1 MNTTEEIS
9 VVDVYDL
16 ASDVGK
22 EFEKIIDKNGPNSVT
37 ELIPKVIN
45 ILELLETLAVRREGE
60 CALIQELNDKISQ
73 LENDKQ
79 EKAEFKKKIDKE
91 MESIEEQWRIETR
104 DLLQLISRLQNENR
118 RLTKAQ
124 NNETIS
130 SKSYQTDTPSVE
142 SQPSNMFCTNCDS
155 STISKLR
162 SKINEQCDDLKFKER
177 ELHEKVSEITNMT
190 SQIERLKSSLGECRR
205 RQKLSQNQMITL
217 FEERADFLAQLQDQQ
232 HEITMLR
239 KRLGIAEK
247 ENEDLS
253 DIVKED
259 EKPRFSTVELKE
271 VLTERNELKLR
282 VNDLEQELLAC
293 KQPNAVDIDND
304 TSCTSTHDLPVQGPL
319 PYEPDDAP
327 WKKHSESGIRK
338 FFRKLFSDVNTDTA
352 ASFPRRSVS
361 TLTKMALSSGPH
373 SDIPI

>member
-1 MNTTEEIS
+1 MNSVEEVT

-22 EFEKIIDKNGPNSVT
+22 EFEKIIDKNGPNSVAD
-37 ELIPKVIN
+37 LIPKVIN

-60 CALIQELNDKISQ
+60 CALVQELNDKICQ

-118 RLTKAQ
+118 RLIKAQ
-124 NNETIS
+124 SNDTLS
-130 SKSYQTDTPSVE
+130 PKGYQSDTPSVD
-142 SQPSNMFCTNCDS
+142 SQSGNMFCTTCDS
-155 STISKLR
+155 STISKLK
-162 SKINEQCDDLKFKER
+162 SKINEQSDELKLKER
-177 ELHEKVSEITNMT
+177 EFHEKQSEISSMST
-190 SQIERLKSSLGECRR
+190 QIERLKNSLGECRR
-205 RQKLSQNQMITL
+205 RQKLSQNQIINL
-217 FEERADFLAQLQDQQ
+217 FEERADFLAKLQDQS
-232 HEITMLR
+232 HEITTLR

-247 ENEDLS
+247 ENEDLT
-253 DIVKED
+253 DLVKED

-293 KQPNAVDIDND
+293 KQPTVVDNEND
-304 TSCTSTHDLPVQGPL
+304 VSSTSIEDLPVQGPL

-352 ASFPRRSVS
+352 SFPRRSVS

>member
-1 MNTTEEIS
+1 MNCAEEIS

-22 EFEKIIDKNGPNSVT
+22 EFEKIIDKNGTNSVAD
-37 ELIPKVIN
+37 LIPKVIN

-60 CALIQELNDKISQ
+60 CALVQELNDKICQ

-118 RLTKAQ
+118 RLVKAQ
-124 NNETIS
+124 NNDTLS
-130 SKSYQTDTPSVE
+130 PKSYQSDTPSVE
-142 SQPSNMFCTNCDS
+142 SQPDNMFCSNCDS
-155 STISKLR
+155 STISKLK
-162 SKINEQCDDLKFKER
+162 SKINEQSGELKVKER
-177 ELHEKVSEITNMT
+177 EIHEKTSEI
-190 SQIERLKSSLGECRR
+190 SSLSAQLERLKSSLGECRR
-205 RQKLSQNQMITL
+205 RQKLSQNQIINL
-217 FEERADFLAQLQDQQ
+217 FEERADFLAKLQDQNQ
-232 HEITMLR
+232 EITALR

-247 ENEDLS
+247 ENEDLT
-253 DIVKED
+253 DMVKED
-259 EKPRFSTVELKE
+259 DKPRFSTVELKE

-293 KQPNAVDIDND
+293 KQPNVVDNEND
-304 TSCTSTHDLPVQGPL
+304 ETSTEDLPVQGPL

-327 WKKHSESGIRK
+327 WKRHSESGIRR
-338 FFRKLFSDVNTDTA
+338 FFRRLFSDVNADT

>member
-1 MNTTEEIS
+1 MNSVEEVT

-22 EFEKIIDKNGPNSVT
+22 EFEKIIDKNGPNSVAD
-37 ELIPKVIN
+37 LIPKVIN

-60 CALIQELNDKISQ
+60 CALVQELNDKICQ

-118 RLTKAQ
+118 RLIKAQ
-124 NNETIS
+124 SNDTLS
-130 SKSYQTDTPSVE
+130 PKGYQSDTPSVD
-142 SQPSNMFCTNCDS
+142 SQSGNMFCTTCDS
-155 STISKLR
+155 STISKLK
-162 SKINEQCDDLKFKER
+162 SKINEQSDELKLKER
-177 ELHEKVSEITNMT
+177 EFHEKQSEISSMST
-190 SQIERLKSSLGECRR
+190 QIERLKNSLGECRR
-205 RQKLSQNQMITL
+205 RQKLSQNQIINL
-217 FEERADFLAQLQDQQ
+217 FEERADFLAKLQDQS
-232 HEITMLR
+232 HEITTLR

-247 ENEDLS
+247 ENEDLT
-253 DIVKED
+253 DLVKED

-293 KQPNAVDIDND
+293 KQPTVVDSEND
-304 TSCTSTHDLPVQGPL
+304 VSSTSIEDLPVQGPL

-338 FFRKLFSDVNTDTA
+338 FFVRLQLPKVVL
-352 ASFPRRSVS
+352 
-361 TLTKMALSSGPH
+361 
-373 SDIPI
+373 

>member
-1 MNTTEEIS
+1 M
-9 VVDVYDL
+9 DVYDL

>member
-1 MNTTEEIS
+1 
-9 VVDVYDL
+9 
-16 ASDVGK
+16 
-22 EFEKIIDKNGPNSVT
+22 
-37 ELIPKVIN
+37 
-45 ILELLETLAVRREGE
+45 
-60 CALIQELNDKISQ
+60 
-73 LENDKQ
+73 
-79 EKAEFKKKIDKE
+79 
-91 MESIEEQWRIETR
+91 MEAIEEQWRIETR

-118 RLTKAQ
+118 RLAKAQ
-124 NNETIS
+124 STETMS
-130 SKSYQTDTPSVE
+130 SKSYPTDTPNVE
-142 SQPSNMFCTNCDS
+142 NQPQMFCANCDS
-155 STISKLR
+155 STISKLKT
-162 SKINEQCDDLKFKER
+162 KINEQSGDLKFKER
-177 ELHEKVSEITNMT
+177 ELHEKLSEISAMS

-247 ENEDLS
+247 ENEDLT

-282 VNDLEQELLAC
+282 VNDLEQELLVC
-293 KQPNAVDIDND
+293 KQPNAADIEND
-304 TSCTSTHDLPVQGPL
+304 TSCPSSTHDLPVQGPL

-338 FFRKLFSDVNTDTA
+338 L
-352 ASFPRRSVS
+352 
-361 TLTKMALSSGPH
+361 
-373 SDIPI
+373 

>member
-1 MNTTEEIS
+1 MNTAEEIS

-22 EFEKIIDKNGPNSVT
+22 EFEKIIDKNGPNAVT
-37 ELIPKVIN
+37 DLIPKVIN

-60 CALIQELNDKISQ
+60 CALVQELNDKISQ

-91 MESIEEQWRIETR
+91 MEAIEEQWRIETR

-118 RLTKAQ
+118 RLAKAQ
-124 NNETIS
+124 STETMS
-130 SKSYQTDTPSVE
+130 SKSYPTDTPNVE
-142 SQPSNMFCTNCDS
+142 NQPQMFCANCDS
-155 STISKLR
+155 STISKLKT
-162 SKINEQCDDLKFKER
+162 KINEQSGDLKFKER
-177 ELHEKVSEITNMT
+177 ELHEKLSEISAMS

-247 ENEDLS
+247 ENEDLT

-282 VNDLEQELLAC
+282 VNDLEQELLVC
-293 KQPNAVDIDND
+293 KQPNAADIEND
-304 TSCTSTHDLPVQGPL
+304 TSCPSSTHDLPVQGPL

-338 FFRKLFSDVNTDTA
+338 FFRKLFSDVNSET

>member
-1 MNTTEEIS
+1 M
-9 VVDVYDL
+9 DVYDL

-22 EFEKIIDKNGPNSVT
+22 EFEKIIDKNGPNAVT
-37 ELIPKVIN
+37 DLIPKVIN

-60 CALIQELNDKISQ
+60 CALVQELNDKISQ

-91 MESIEEQWRIETR
+91 MEAIEEQWRIETR

-118 RLTKAQ
+118 RLAKAQ
-124 NNETIS
+124 STETMS
-130 SKSYQTDTPSVE
+130 SKSYPTDTPNVE
-142 SQPSNMFCTNCDS
+142 NQPQMFCANCDS
-155 STISKLR
+155 STISKLKT
-162 SKINEQCDDLKFKER
+162 KINEQSGDLKFKER
-177 ELHEKVSEITNMT
+177 ELHEKLSEISAMS

-247 ENEDLS
+247 ENEDLT

-282 VNDLEQELLAC
+282 VNDLEQELLVC
-293 KQPNAVDIDND
+293 KQPNAADIEND
-304 TSCTSTHDLPVQGPL
+304 TSCPSSTHDLPVQGPL

-338 FFRKLFSDVNTDTA
+338 FFRKLFSDVNSET

>member
-1 MNTTEEIS
+1 MNTTEELS

-16 ASDVGK
+16 ASEVGK
-22 EFEKIIDKNGPNSVT
+22 EFEKIIDKNGPNSVAD
-37 ELIPKVIN
+37 LIPKVIN

-60 CALIQELNDKISQ
+60 CALVQELNDKISQ

-91 MESIEEQWRIETR
+91 MESIEEQWRVETR

-118 RLTKAQ
+118 RLAKAQ
-124 NNETIS
+124 NNESLS
-130 SKSYQTDTPSVE
+130 SKSYQTDTPNVE
-142 SQPSNMFCTNCDS
+142 SQPSNIFCANCDS
-155 STISKLR
+155 STISKLK
-162 SKINEQCDDLKFKER
+162 SKINEQSDEMKYKER
-177 ELHEKVSEITNMT
+177 ELHEKLSEITNLS
-190 SQIERLKSSLGECRR
+190 SQIERLKSSLSECRR

-247 ENEDLS
+247 ENEDLTDS
-253 DIVKED
+253 VKED

-293 KQPNAVDIDND
+293 KQPNNVDIEIE
-304 TSCTSTHDLPVQGPL
+304 TSCIPMEDLPVQGPL

-338 FFRKLFSDVNTDTA
+338 FFRKLFSDVNTDTT
-352 ASFPRRSVS
+352 SFPRRSVS

>member
-1 MNTTEEIS
+1 MEELS
-9 VVDVYDL
+9 VVEVYDL
-16 ASDVGK
+16 ASEVGK

-37 ELIPKVIN
+37 NLIPKVIN

-91 MESIEEQWRIETR
+91 MESIEEQWRLETR

-118 RLTKAQ
+118 RLIKAQ
-124 NNETIS
+124 NNESLS
-130 SKSYQTDTPSVE
+130 SKSYQNDAGSVE
-142 SQPSNMFCTNCDS
+142 CQPENTCCANCDS
-155 STISKLR
+155 STISKLK
-162 SKINEQCDDLKFKER
+162 SKMNEQTDEMKYKER
-177 ELHEKVSEITNMT
+177 ELHDKLSEVNNLS
-190 SQIERLKSSLGECRR
+190 SQIERLKSSLSECRR
-205 RQKLSQNQMITL
+205 RQKLSQSQMITL

-247 ENEDLS
+247 ENEDLTDS
-253 DIVKED
+253 VKED
-259 EKPRFSTVELKE
+259 DKPRFSTVELKE

-282 VNDLEQELLAC
+282 VNDLEQELLTC
-293 KQPNAVDIDND
+293 KQPNNVDVEVD
-304 TSCTSTHDLPVQGPL
+304 TPGISNEDLPVQGPL
-319 PYEPDDAP
+319 PFEPDDAP

-338 FFRKLFSDVNTDTA
+338 FFRKLFSDVNTDN